1 MELDL
6 APQHAD
12 GGATQMLASVPLPP
26 GGRLHIAWG
35 AGNELLTAGLPPRQ
49 LANDG
54 VAPAG
59 GVATA
64 AAIQW

>member
-6 APQHAD
+6 APQNTDD
-12 GGATQMLASVPLPP
+12 GGIQVLASVPLPP

-49 LANDG
+49 PADDG
-54 VAPAG
+54 AAPVAGA
-59 GVATA
+59 ATA

>member
-12 GGATQMLASVPLPP
+12 DGAAQVLASVPLPP

-35 AGNELLTAGLPPRQ
+35 AGNELLTAGLPP
-49 LANDG
+49 LPPANDG
-54 VAPAG
+54 AAPAG
-59 GVATA
+59 GTATA